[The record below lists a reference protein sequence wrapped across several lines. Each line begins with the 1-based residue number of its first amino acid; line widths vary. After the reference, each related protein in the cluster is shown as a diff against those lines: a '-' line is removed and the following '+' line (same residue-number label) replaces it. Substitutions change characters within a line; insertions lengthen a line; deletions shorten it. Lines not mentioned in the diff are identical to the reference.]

1 MPRCYLRL
9 NCQMALPRILLC
21 LLPFVCGRVQD
32 QNEAQWA
39 EFDKI
44 YKNTTVEGGALSIY
58 KYHVKKDEVV
68 RVHINSTAPYEWPL
82 LVVFREQ
89 RAIVSVQLPVKVQE
103 SYLYNSIART
113 LCPFAVDKRSAND
126 SSFLSVE
133 FSSYLPADFSFSASL
148 VWDFQLKLGQNRNII
163 ASPSEPVYLEF
174 EFPEKLD
181 SVMVKVTSAES
192 YCMTIS
198 VQPTGCPVFDL
209 ENNVISIGLHQTMT
223 KSGSIAVQKRFLE
236 KFYVIFVVHPNDDA
250 CSELKTIKPNK
261 PTLREK
267 RRKQFQVQI
276 TNLPTDE
283 SYIVPVGVFLIL
295 IAVIYIASAVYMIS
309 VGRHEKITSETFGR
323 EALSIMSDHDAEDPL
338 LDSQHVEQYGAIEVI
353 EDRLAADNAEDELS
367 RPGPSRAVTTP
378 RTPSETTEDEYDTL
392 DDRFSEKAVVRA
404 KLHLTVADLSLK
416 TWKQRDRKYT
426 RYTWSLLTIAL
437 FYGLP
442 VVQLVLTWL
451 NTVRLSGDLDLCWYN
466 FLCARPML
474 GFFAFNS
481 VFSNIGYVLLGAL
494 LVIMIKDK
502 ERLHRSILSKL
513 GRTVDIE
520 FGIPVH
526 NGLMYAIGIA
536 IMMEGI
542 MSASYHVCPS
552 SSNYQFDTSFMYMIG
567 ALGMLKIYQLRHPD
581 VNANAHVSFAVMAL
595 FIFLAMCG
603 VYFNNLPFWFLF
615 GILYVTVM
623 FSISLEFYFKGQW
636 RFRFKDLFRRI
647 RYALLASKRCSMLIP
662 RFKSRFLFLFVGNAL
677 NLTYVVLGILRRPK
691 DFPSFLLLPFIA
703 NLFLYLMYYIVMK
716 LVHHEKLGRRSVTFL
731 LLACFCWGSAMWF
744 FFNTVADWS
753 ETAAKSREL
762 NKNCILFNFYD
773 NHDVWHFLS
782 SLALFLSFA
791 TILSIDDDLLWV
803 PRNKIAVF

>member
-1 MPRCYLRL
+1 MADMRL
-9 NCQMALPRILLC
+9 NSEARLTGLQLLLC
-21 LLPFVCGRVQD
+21 LLPFVCCHVEDR
-32 QNEAQWA
+32 NEAQWA
-39 EFDKI
+39 EFDKV
-44 YKNTTVEGGALSIY
+44 YKNATLEDGALSIY

-68 RVHINSTAPYEWPL
+68 RVSINSTAPHDWPL

-89 RAIVSVQLPVKVQE
+89 LAIVSAQLPVKLQE

-113 LCPFAVDKRSAND
+113 LCPFVVDKNDAND

-133 FSSYLPADFSFSASL
+133 FSSYRPADFSFSASL
-148 VWDFQLKLGQNRNII
+148 VWDFQLKLGQNKKIV

-174 EFPEKLD
+174 KFPEKLD
-181 SVMVKVTSAES
+181 SVMVKVTSDES
-192 YCMTIS
+192 YCMTVS
-198 VQPTGCPVFDL
+198 VQPIGCPVFDL
-209 ENNVISIGLHQTMT
+209 ENNVISVGLHQTMT
-223 KSGSIAVQKRFLE
+223 KNASIAVQKKFLE
-236 KFYVIFVVHPNDDA
+236 KFYVVFVVHPNDDA
-250 CSELKTIKPNK
+250 CSDMKTIRPNK
-261 PTLREK
+261 PTLQGQ
-267 RRKQFQVQI
+267 RRKQFQVQV
-276 TNLPTDE
+276 TDLPTDE

-295 IAVIYIASAVYMIS
+295 IIVIYIACAIFMIS
-309 VGRHEKITSETFGR
+309 MGRYEKITSETFGR
-323 EALSIMSDHDAEDPL
+323 EALSVMSSHDAEDPL
-338 LDSQHVEQYGAIEVI
+338 LDSQYVEQYGAIEVI
-353 EDRLAADNAEDELS
+353 EDRLGDVNTEDELS
-367 RPGPSRAVTTP
+367 RPGPSQRATTP
-378 RTPSETTEDEYDTL
+378 RTASETTEDENDLL
-392 DDRFSEKAVVRA
+392 DDRFCEKAIVRS
-404 KLHLTVADLSLK
+404 KFHLTVADLSLK

-451 NTVRLSGDLDLCWYN
+451 NTVHISGDLDLCWYN

-481 VFSNIGYVLLGAL
+481 IFSNIGYVLLGAL
-494 LVIMIKDK
+494 LLIMVKDK
-502 ERLHRSILSKL
+502 ERLHRSVLSKL
-513 GRTVDIE
+513 RRSMDVE
-520 FGIPVH
+520 FGIPMH

-536 IMMEGI
+536 IMMEGV

-603 VYFNNLPFWFLF
+603 VYFNDLPFWLLF
-615 GILYVTVM
+615 GVLYVTVM
-623 FSISLEFYFKGQW
+623 FSISLEFYFKGMW
-636 RFRFKDLFRRI
+636 RFRLKDLFGQI
-647 RYALLASKRCSMLIP
+647 HKALRASKRCSMLIP

-677 NLTYVVLGILRRPK
+677 NLTYVVFGVLRRPK
-691 DFPSFLLLPFIA
+691 NFPSFLLHPFIA

-716 LVHHEKLGRRSVTFL
+716 LVHHEKFGRRSLSFL
-731 LLACFCWGSAMWF
+731 ILALFCWGSAMWF
-744 FFNTVADWS
+744 FINTVADWS
-753 ETAAKSREL
+753 VTPAKSREL

-791 TILSIDDDLLWV
+791 TLISIDDDLLWV
-803 PRNKIAVF
+803 PREKIAVF